1 MRLHERW
8 PNTTRTSLA
17 TSTSDE
23 ETGRTIIDEKNGAT
37 GEHVG
42 EGKVELQDVLVIET
56 TDGKKYE
63 FEIVGVVEDEEHNAF
78 AVAYSEAADE
88 FVVTDQNGKLIDNDE
103 LAQEILDD
111 FFVLAEE
118 SSPEE
123 N

>member
-1 MRLHERW
+1 MRLHERLR
-8 PNTTRTSLA
+8 NTTQTSLA
-17 TSTSDE
+17 TCTSDRKL
-23 ETGRTIIDEKNGAT
+23 GRTIIDEKNGT

-42 EGKVELQDVLVIET
+42 EGKIELQDVLVIET

-63 FEIVGVVEDEEHNAF
+63 FEIVGVVEDEENNAF

-88 FVVTDQNGKLIDNDE
+88 FVVTDQHGKLIDNDE

-118 SSPEE
+118 TAEE